1 MRLAI
6 AAVVAGLLLL
16 MLRDWWLLLPGTL
29 TVVGLALFAALAAEP
44 VIAWAAERHLPR
56 GVSIAVLAAITLGL
70 TTVITIAVLPAA
82 VAQLEA
88 FRVGLPELMQQLIQ
102 NPAVIGLQSTL
113 GTSIDLA
120 GIGQG
125 VVDFVG
131 DPQQFAALWG
141 GFLSVSNGVAAT
153 VVGAILAFVLSIYF
167 SIELPTMRRGIAR
180 FFRLSSREHSMS
192 IVDEIFNGVGRYVA
206 GQIALASLNGVV
218 AFVVVGL
225 VGGPTPIL
233 FAVIAFLAAFLPVVG
248 TPLGYGIATVATF
261 AVSPTHGVVVGAI
274 LLAYMLLEAY
284 VLVPVVM
291 KRAVRIPA
299 TLVLVSALVGAS
311 VGGIAGAFF
320 AVPLTGALLIAH
332 RRILVP
338 AQQRR

>member
-1 MRLAI
+1 MRLGV
-6 AAVVAGLLLL
+6 AAVVAGLVLL
-16 MLRDWWLLLPGTL
+16 MLRDWWLLLPSTL

-44 VIAWAAERHLPR
+44 IIAWAAERRVPR
-56 GVSIAVLAAITLGL
+56 GVSIAVLAVVTLGL
-70 TTVITIAVLPAA
+70 ATVITIAVLPAA
-82 VAQLEA
+82 IAQMEA
-88 FRVGLPELMQQLIQ
+88 FRVALPELIRQLIE
-102 NPAVIGLQSTL
+102 NPWVIGLQSTL

-120 GIGQG
+120 GLGQG
-125 VVDFVG
+125 VVDFVA

-141 GFLSVSNGVAAT
+141 GFVSVSNGVAAT
-153 VVGAILAFVLSIYF
+153 VVGAILAFVLFIYF
-167 SIELPTMRRGIAR
+167 SIELPAMRRGIAR
-180 FFRLSSREHSMS
+180 FFRHSSREHSMS
-192 IVDEIFNGVGRYVA
+192 IVDEILNGVGRYVA
-206 GQIALASLNGVV
+206 GQAALATLNGIV

-248 TPLGYGIATVATF
+248 TPLGYGIAAVATF
-261 AVSPTHGVVVGAI
+261 SASPTQGIVAGSI
-274 LLAYMLLEAY
+274 LLAYMLVESY
-284 VLVPVVM
+284 VLVPAVM

-332 RRILVP
+332 RRILIP